1 MLKLYYTTTKG
12 EGQIQPNYYSSLGG
26 YRSST
31 LVKND
36 EFDNFFGEI
45 SSYTVSNNNQ
55 NQYLGLI
62 LKNES
67 SVAKN
72 NVKLWFERS
81 EDCYSKLYIAAVEL
95 TPDQNGFNLMEDV
108 ASLHSCPIYAEF
120 YECESE
126 ATAVDLGDLAANE
139 AVGIWLKREILSDKA
154 KEDILN
160 LTTQDPNDE
169 FRVVQNTL
177 NTSDTIEIKMSYTNP
192 T

>member
-1 MLKLYYTTTKG
+1 M
-12 EGQIQPNYYSSLGG
+12 GG

-31 LVKND
+31 PVKND
-36 EFDNFFGEI
+36 EFDNFFGEV

-72 NVKLWFERS
+72 GVKLWFERA

-108 ASLHSCPIYAEF
+108 STLHSCPIYAEF

-126 ATAVDLGDLAANE
+126 VTAVDLGDMAANE

-154 KEDILN
+154 KEDVLN
-160 LTTQDPNDE
+160 LTEQDPDDE
-169 FRVVQNTL
+169 FRVIQKTL
-177 NTSDTIEIKMSYTNP
+177 NTSDTIEMKMSYTNP